1 MKDEKIMKAY
11 LNVKVICTLTLAT
24 LFLTS
29 CINMSGISPASNPQN
44 ANELKAGKAI
54 ANAAHNI
61 PWPQEAW
68 WKRYH
73 DAQLD
78 ALISQTISGSPN
90 LRLAEARVALA
101 QSFTV
106 STHAAVLPSV
116 GANASTGR
124 ERFTARQ
131 FIPPPWAG
139 NSDWS
144 NLATSSLAYDLDL
157 WGRKQSIWKATIDEA
172 KASEAEVQ
180 QVKLTLITAVVC
192 NYIQLSIAYEFR
204 DISYE
209 RLALRQKELDI
220 ARRALNAGVGTE
232 LAVIEAEMPLS
243 IIRVQIEAID
253 QHIALIG
260 NQIAAMSGQG
270 PGAASEIKR
279 PKVLFN
285 ATIGL
290 PDELPA
296 NLIGRRPDILAHR
309 WHMEA
314 AAKDIESAKADFYPN
329 INLLAFVGFQALGF
343 GQFISGSS
351 MVAGIGP
358 AISLPIFDGGKRRGN
373 LSAKTAEYDIAVEKY
388 NDTLINA
395 LQDVSKQ
402 LLILQSNS
410 RQHSEVEIGFT
421 LVKKSYALAQKSY
434 QAGLENYQH
443 VIVANANLLVQQE
456 LMVSLQGEQL
466 QAYAELMQ
474 ALGGGIFDAQNNR
487 SLSDQTK
494 VEKNIGLGAASEH

>member
-1 MKDEKIMKAY
+1 MKAY
-11 LNVKVICTLTLAT
+11 INVKVLCALTLAT

-29 CINMSGISPASNPQN
+29 CINMSGIFPASRPQN

-54 ANAAHNI
+54 ASASHNI
-61 PWPQEAW
+61 LWPQETW
-68 WKRYH
+68 WKTYH

-78 ALISQTISGSPN
+78 ALITQTISGSPN

-101 QSFTV
+101 QSFTA
-106 STHAAVLPSV
+106 SAHADVLPSV

-144 NLATSSLAYDLDL
+144 NQATTSLAYDLDL
-157 WGRKQSIWKATIDEA
+157 WGRKQSLWKASIDEA

-180 QVKLTLITAVVC
+180 QVKLTLITAVVS

-204 DISYE
+204 DLSFE
-209 RLALRQKELDI
+209 RLELRKKELAI
-220 ARRALNAGVGTE
+220 TRRALAAGLGTE
-232 LAVIEAEMPLS
+232 MAVIEAEMPIS
-243 IIRVQIEAID
+243 IIRGQIETID
-253 QHIALIG
+253 QRIALIG

-270 PGAASEIKR
+270 PGAANEITR
-279 PKVLFN
+279 PKILFH

-296 NLIGRRPDILAHR
+296 NLIGRRPDLLAHR

-351 MVAGIGP
+351 MVAGVGP
-358 AISLPIFDGGKRRGN
+358 AISLPIFDGGRRRGN

-388 NDTLINA
+388 NATLINA

-410 RQHSEVEIGFT
+410 RQHSEAEIGLS

-443 VIVANANLLVQQE
+443 VIAANANLLVQQE
-456 LMVSLQGEQL
+456 LMASLQGEKL

-474 ALGGGIFDAQNNR
+474 ALGGGVFDEQNNR
-487 SLSDQTK
+487 SLSEQTNI
-494 VEKNIGLGAASEH
+494 EKNMDLGGVSER